1 MRAVIVA
8 ARRTAVMPHGGAF
21 AAHLPHDLA
30 APVIRA
36 LLADAGLEA
45 GQVDEVILA
54 NALGA
59 GGNPA
64 RLAAL
69 AAGLPDRVAGLSLDR
84 QCAGGL
90 DAVALAA
97 ALVGSGQAQAVI
109 AGGAES
115 WSRRPLRLAQA
126 PGRAPEAYDAPPF
139 TPWPDRDPDMAEAA
153 DRLAV
158 SRGIT
163 RAAQEAFAVAS
174 HAKARA
180 APPMPEIVA
189 LSGITSDGFTR
200 HLTDRMAARAPV
212 VHGSITA
219 ATMAVAADGAAF
231 VLVVSEAVAGRLRPA
246 LAPVPIRAAL
256 TLGSQPDQP
265 ALSAIAPLKAALRQ
279 AGLASSDLWATEI
292 MEAFAV
298 QAMVTVADC
307 GLDPDRFNRGGGALA
322 RGHPIGASGAVLAV
336 RLVHELQRGSAGC
349 GTGAAAIA
357 AAGGIGSALVLG

>member
-21 AAHLPHDLA
+21 AAHFPHDLA

-90 DAVALAA
+90 DAVGLAA
-97 ALVGSGQAQAVI
+97 ALVSSGQAQVVI

-115 WSRRPLRLAQA
+115 WSRRPLRLAQVPGQA
-126 PGRAPEAYDAPPF
+126 PVAYDAPPF
-139 TPWPDRDPDMAEAA
+139 TPWPDRDPGMAEAA
-153 DRLAV
+153 DGLAQI
-158 SRGIT
+158 RGIT
-163 RAAQEAFAVAS
+163 RAAQEAFAVVS
-174 HAKARA
+174 HAKARGA
-180 APPMPEIVA
+180 QPMPEIVA
-189 LSGITSDGFTR
+189 LSGLTADGFTR
-200 HLTDRMAARAPV
+200 HLTERMAARAPV
-212 VHGSITA
+212 VHGCITA
-219 ATMAVAADGAAF
+219 ATMAVAADAAAF
-231 VLVVSEAVAGRLRPA
+231 VLVVSEALAGRLRPV
-246 LAPVPIRAAL
+246 LMPLQIRAAL
-256 TLGSQPDQP
+256 TLGSQPDLP
-265 ALSAIAPLKAALRQ
+265 ALSAIAPLKAALVR
-279 AGLASSDLWATEI
+279 AGIAPHALRAAEI

-307 GLDPDRFNRGGGALA
+307 GLDPARVNLGGGALA

-336 RLVHELQRGSAGC
+336 RLVHQLQGGGDGA